1 MFQLESK
8 KPITAIIIGAGN
20 RGKDVYAKYAL
31 DHPNELK
38 IIAVAEPN
46 SERRKQLAETHEI
59 PAILQYETWQQLFK
73 QSRLADV
80 AFICTQ
86 DQMHTQPALIA
97 LEQGYDVLL
106 EKPMATN
113 LDDCILLVKK
123 AQETGKQLRIAHVLR
138 YNRFFSSI
146 YDIIQSGKL
155 GEIITIDHREN
166 VSYFH
171 MAHSFVRGNWSKK
184 EESSPMILAKSCHDF
199 DILYWLVGKK
209 PSKISSFG
217 SLVHFN
223 KNNAPSG
230 VPKRCTDSCSSAIN
244 CVYFAPR
251 IYIDI
256 IPLLHIARNSGS
268 IYTRFLSNLALKHP
282 QLTLRLKSIIA
293 PLRQIDDY
301 KGWPVS
307 TITDDLSLK
316 GKWNALKTGPY
327 GRCVYYCDN
336 NVVDHQ
342 VTIIE
347 FANNVTATF
356 TMHGFSHT
364 EGRTIRIDGTKA
376 TLIGEAQVKESL
388 KLYNHLKGTE
398 EIIISERMEIDPTSG
413 HGGGDK
419 GLIKSFIQSIQS
431 KKNEDELLTSAKA
444 SLESH
449 LMAFAADES
458 RLKNQVVQMEKY
470 HNLVQE

>member
-1 MFQLESK
+1 LDSK
-8 KPITAIIIGAGN
+8 KTITAVIIGAGN
-20 RGKDVYAKYAL
+20 RGKDVYGRYAL
-31 DHPNELK
+31 DHPNEVK

-46 SERRKQLAETHEI
+46 SERRKQLAVPHEI
-59 PAILQYETWQQLFK
+59 PTKFQYKTWQQLFK

-86 DQMHTQPALIA
+86 DQMHTQPALLA

-113 LDDCILLVKK
+113 LDECILLVQKAKK
-123 AQETGKQLRIAHVLR
+123 TGKQLRIAHVLR
-138 YNRFFSSI
+138 YNRFFSTI

-155 GEIITIDHREN
+155 GKIITIDHREN
-166 VSYFH
+166 ISYFH
-171 MAHSFVRGNWSKK
+171 MAHSFVRGNWSRK
-184 EESSPMILAKSCHDF
+184 EDSSPMILAKSCHDF
-199 DILYWLVGKK
+199 DILYWLIGEK
-209 PSKISSFG
+209 PMRISSFG
-217 SLVHFN
+217 SLMHFN

-230 VPKRCTDSCSSAIN
+230 VPKRCTDGCPAAAK

-256 IPLLHIARNSGS
+256 NPLLHIARDSGS
-268 IYTRFLSNLALKHP
+268 LYTRFLANLALNHP
-282 QLTLRLKSIIA
+282 RLTLRLKRIVPS
-293 PLRQIDDY
+293 LQKIDNYD
-301 KGWPVS
+301 GWPVS

-316 GKWNALKTGPY
+316 GKWKALKTGPY

-336 NVVDHQ
+336 TVVDHQ

-347 FANNVTATF
+347 FINKVTATF

-376 TLIGEAQVKESL
+376 TLIGEAQVKERI
-388 KLYNHLKGTE
+388 KLYNHLEGTE
-398 EIIISERMEIDPTSG
+398 EVVINERMKIDPGSG
-413 HGGGDK
+413 HGGGDG
-419 GLIKSFIQSIQS
+419 GLIRSFLHSIRNL
-431 KKNEDELLTSAKA
+431 KTEDELMTSAKA

-449 LMAFAADES
+449 LMAFAAEES
-458 RLKNQVVQMEKY
+458 RLNSKVSQMEKF
-470 HNLVQE
+470 HDMVQK